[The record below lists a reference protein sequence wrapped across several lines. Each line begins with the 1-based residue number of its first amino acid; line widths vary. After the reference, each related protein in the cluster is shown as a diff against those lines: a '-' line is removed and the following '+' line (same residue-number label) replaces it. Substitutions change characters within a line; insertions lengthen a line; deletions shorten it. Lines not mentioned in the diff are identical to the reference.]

1 MIFNQSNSISDEIS
15 VYAQQ
20 LPKAEQRAIL
30 VALKKRAIL
39 ERAKK
44 IDKSA
49 SSINVK
55 LTTKEIVDI
64 CRQVR
69 TRRNKC
75 AYN

>member
-15 VYAQQ
+15 IYAQQ
-20 LPKAEQRAIL
+20 LPRAEQKAIL
-30 VALKKRAIL
+30 LALKKRAIL

-49 SSINVK
+49 SSVNAK

-69 TRRNKC
+69 AKRNKSVK
-75 AYN
+75 